1 MSIRLVPLAVATLAL
16 GAVVFPAQAEVT
28 VQKECGAE
36 YQAAKAAGSLSGQ
49 TWQQFLTD
57 CRARHVAPGAAA
69 APTAAPASAEAPA
82 AAPSAPAAA
91 PAEAHVS
98 VQKECGAEYQA
109 AKAAGSL
116 SGQTWQQFLQACRA
130 RHAPAPAAAAPTAPA
145 APAVAAPA
153 ATPAPAPAAPEAAP
167 APAPAAPAPAAPAP
181 AAPAK
186 PAAAPAAEAPAGAAT
201 TKTGKPLSPG
211 TQAFI
216 EREKACGVEW
226 RAKKAALLKA
236 NPKATWPSFLSE
248 CNKRLKARGH

>member
-82 AAPSAPAAA
+82 AAPAAPAAA

-130 RHAPAPAAAAPTAPA
+130 RHAPAPAAAAPAPAPAAETPVPAPA
-145 APAVAAPA
+145 APVAAPA
-153 ATPAPAPAAPEAAP
+153 A
-167 APAPAAPAPAAPAP
+167 AP

-186 PAAAPAAEAPAGAAT
+186 PAVAPAAEAPAGAAT
-201 TKTGKPLSPG
+201 TKTGKPVSPG

-216 EREKACGVEW
+216 EREKQCGAEW

-236 NPKATWPSFLSE
+236 NPKATWPAYLSE
-248 CNKRLKARGH
+248 CNKRLKAQGR

>member
-16 GAVVFPAQAEVT
+16 GAVAFPAQAEVS

-57 CRARHVAPGAAA
+57 CRARHVAPGAAG
-69 APTAAPASAEAPA
+69 APTAAPAPASAEAPA
-82 AAPSAPAAA
+82 AAPAAPAAA

-130 RHAPAPAAAAPTAPA
+130 RHAPAPAAAAPAPA
-145 APAVAAPA
+145 PAPVAE
-153 ATPAPAPAAPEAAP
+153 TPAPAPAAPVAAP
-167 APAPAAPAPAAPAP
+167 AAAP

-186 PAAAPAAEAPAGAAT
+186 PAASPAAEAPAGAAT
-201 TKTGKPLSPG
+201 TKTGKPVSPG

-216 EREKACGVEW
+216 EREKQCGAEW

-236 NPKATWPSFLSE
+236 NPKATWPSYLSE
-248 CNKRLKARGH
+248 CNKRLKAQGH